1 MVSQSFKLYPD
12 ETNVTGP
19 DVQRKYRGL
28 FRIEGTDSIALDSL
42 KIESATK
49 GECRM
54 NSTRTLVGILLLL
67 ITCALQPVTAAGGSD
82 PCETSLEGWEKMTDT
97 TAVVPDFVFGGQLD
111 VDKLLVCDSGV
122 YFFFRAREWGSVIR
136 FCLAYP
142 VPSQEETAKFYGQD
156 AADVQERMQKILTVT
171 AQATRTYEKFKGDL
185 REVLGKQYVEGRI
198 ISFNNQRFKATLE
211 LSMGESIEF
220 SWRRRSA
227 SFLALIDV
235 YIAPRSTLSPLV
247 IFLLLYTGPAYGV
260 R

>member
-1 MVSQSFKLYPD
+1 
-12 ETNVTGP
+12 
-19 DVQRKYRGL
+19 
-28 FRIEGTDSIALDSL
+28 
-42 KIESATK
+42 
-49 GECRM
+49 
-54 NSTRTLVGILLLL
+54 
-67 ITCALQPVTAAGGSD
+67 
-82 PCETSLEGWEKMTDT
+82 
-97 TAVVPDFVFGGQLD
+97 
-111 VDKLLVCDSGV
+111 
-122 YFFFRAREWGSVIR
+122 
-136 FCLAYP
+136 
-142 VPSQEETAKFYGQD
+142 
-156 AADVQERMQKILTVT
+156 MQKILTVT

-247 IFLLLYTGPAYGV
+247 IFFLLYTGPAYGV